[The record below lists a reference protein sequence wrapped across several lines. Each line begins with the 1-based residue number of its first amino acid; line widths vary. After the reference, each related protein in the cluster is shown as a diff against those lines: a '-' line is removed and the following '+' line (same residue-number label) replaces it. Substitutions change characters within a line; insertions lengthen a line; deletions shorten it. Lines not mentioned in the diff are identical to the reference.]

1 MLGYGLSLVGA
12 TVKTVALQVATM
24 ALNAAI
30 TMGASVIVSGIV
42 TAISNWI
49 RQDEILAEKAENA
62 KQKINELNN
71 EYKTHSQLV
80 SDSAKRYAELAQSVD
95 QLSGKNLSLND
106 DDYKEFLDL
115 SNQLAEVFPTLSR
128 HYNENGQAILDL
140 SGNVNTIVDSL
151 NNLIEAERNLKNQEI
166 VNKLPTIYK
175 NAKNK
180 SDDYNAE
187 LENLYNKRNAL
198 YQGLDSITINDL
210 NKKFQTGLN
219 DKYFEILSNDAEE
232 YGRLISD
239 YTKILDNVSLK
250 YDLLNFEPAWN
261 GKYDSNGKQ
270 ILTYKTSIYIDS
282 PDEDIEEAKNI
293 IKGNVNE
300 LAKT

>member
-166 VNKLPTIYK
+166 VNKLPTIC
-175 NAKNK
+175 
-180 SDDYNAE
+180 
-187 LENLYNKRNAL
+187 
-198 YQGLDSITINDL
+198 
-210 NKKFQTGLN
+210 
-219 DKYFEILSNDAEE
+219 
-232 YGRLISD
+232 
-239 YTKILDNVSLK
+239 
-250 YDLLNFEPAWN
+250 
-261 GKYDSNGKQ
+261 
-270 ILTYKTSIYIDS
+270 
-282 PDEDIEEAKNI
+282 
-293 IKGNVNE
+293 
-300 LAKT
+300 